1 MKLKDYLGVMRPG
14 QWVKNLIL
22 FAGIIFSENI
32 QNSGMFV
39 KVLIAFIFFCFLSSA
54 GYIIN
59 DVVDR
64 KRDSQ
69 HPYKANRPIASGR
82 LKVSSAIWLT
92 LLLSIISLL
101 GSYFL
106 SLNFFAVALA
116 YLLLSMAYSIFLK
129 HIVII
134 DVMVIALGF
143 VLRAVAG
150 AVVIGA
156 DISSWLIV
164 CTILLALFLGFGKR
178 RYELVFLEAEAI
190 GFAEKRALDHR
201 KILTEYSLIFLD
213 QMIAVVTASTV
224 VAYAFY
230 TLSPEISQ
238 KLGTRYMA
246 LTIPFVLYG
255 IFRYLYLIYQK
266 EQGGSPAK
274 TLLTDKPILIDIFL
288 WLIAVILILYLL

>member
-1 MKLKDYLGVMRPG
+1 MNLRDISGVLRPG

-32 QNSGMFV
+32 QNPEMLA
-39 KVLIAFIFFCFLSSA
+39 KVLAAFTLFCSLSSV

-59 DVVDR
+59 DIVDR
-64 KRDSQ
+64 KQDSQ
-69 HPYKANRPIASGR
+69 HPHKANRPVASGR
-82 LKVSSAIWLT
+82 LKIRSAVMLGS
-92 LLLSIISLL
+92 LLLIVSLL
-101 GSYFL
+101 GSCL
-106 SLNFFAVALA
+106 LNPTFSVVLLA
-116 YLLLSMAYSIFLK
+116 YLSLSVAYSLLFK

-134 DVMVIALGF
+134 DVMSIALGF

-150 AVVIGA
+150 VVVINV
-156 DISSWLIV
+156 DISAWLIV

-178 RYELVFLEAEAI
+178 RHELVLLEAEAS
-190 GFAEKRALDHR
+190 DHR
-201 KILTEYSLIFLD
+201 QILTEYSLTFLD

-230 TLSPEISQ
+230 TLSPEVSQ
-238 KLGTRYMA
+238 KLGTKYMA

-255 IFRYLYLIYQK
+255 IFRYLYLIHQK

-288 WLIAVILILYLL
+288 WLIAAILILYL